1 VSGIDT
7 ATAAK
12 RVRVVAGSLALLA
25 VVGLIVVW
33 FLSWTLLSHSDKYGR
48 VDIPGS
54 AVLRLPEGE
63 VQVSFRT
70 LLATNGGNGAL
81 NVPPLSLGVH
91 PADGVGPDPEVS
103 KDFGTTASVNGDA
116 HVRIW
121 TLQVDH
127 EGPYRVVAGG
137 QVGGYIRPQLT
148 FGAPSSLGDTY
159 LLFVIAIVVLSAT
172 AIGAHLVV
180 RRSRTESPPPSA

>member
-1 VSGIDT
+1 MCGW
-7 ATAAK
+7 
-12 RVRVVAGSLALLA
+12 VAGSLALLA
-25 VVGLIVVW
+25 VIGLIVLW
-33 FLSWTLLSHSDKYGR
+33 FLSWTVLSHSDKYGR

-91 PADGVGPDPEVS
+91 PADGVGPDPEIR

-116 HVRIW
+116 HVRVW

-127 EGPYRVVAGG
+127 EAPYRIIAGG

-148 FGAPSSLGDTY
+148 FGAPTSLGDTY
-159 LLFVIAIVVLSAT
+159 LLFAIVIAVLSTT

-180 RRSRTESPPPSA
+180 RRGRVESPQRSA